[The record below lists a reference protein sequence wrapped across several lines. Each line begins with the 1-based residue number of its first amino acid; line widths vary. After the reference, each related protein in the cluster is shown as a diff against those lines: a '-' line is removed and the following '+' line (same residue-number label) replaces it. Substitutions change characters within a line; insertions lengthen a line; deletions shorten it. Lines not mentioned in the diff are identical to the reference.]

1 MITIKLD
8 EVLSSEA
15 IKFLKDAPKGIEKGI
30 RAGLFTAGQKVR
42 TDGIRMAPVL
52 SGNLRRSITT
62 NPRSVAGIKDHI
74 DIGTN
79 LIYARIHDLGGVI
92 KPKRKNYLVF
102 KINGK
107 WVRTKKV
114 TIPKYKGRGYLTPA
128 FNGVINVL
136 DKIMLGS
143 IKKFIKI

>member
-1 MITIKLD
+1 MISVKLD
-8 EVLSSEA
+8 EILSREA
-15 IKFLKDAPKGIEKGI
+15 IQIIKKAPEGIEKGMK
-30 RAGLFTAGQKVR
+30 AGLFTAGQKVR
-42 TDGIRMAPVL
+42 TEGIQMAPVL